1 MRQNST
7 TEIIQELHQLMVRFS
22 RLKWSQQ
29 ICSDLTPS
37 ECEVLGYL
45 YLATTG
51 ETPTKISASV
61 LSNELKIT
69 PAAVTHL
76 VNALEAGGYLQ
87 RQKDLSD
94 RRVVLIELT
103 KKGTLAAKT
112 LIQDALQNLE
122 KLANHL
128 GENDSRAL
136 VRIMSAALTFF
147 SENPPSS

>member
-1 MRQNST
+1 MQHKS
-7 TEIIQELHQLMVRFS
+7 EIIQELHQLMVRFS
-22 RLKWSQQ
+22 RLKWTQQ

-45 YLATTG
+45 YLATTS
-51 ETPTKISASV
+51 EAPSKISASV
-61 LSNELKIT
+61 LSSELKIT

-76 VNALEAGGYLQ
+76 VNALEAGGYIQ

-94 RRVVLIELT
+94 RRVVLIALT
-103 KKGTLAAKT
+103 TKGTLAAKT

-122 KLANHL
+122 KLTNHL
-128 GENDSRAL
+128 GENDSRDL

-147 SENPPSS
+147 NENPPSS